1 MVKNKETNKK
11 RPAKSESQDEP
22 IAKRL
27 RHSTRTSLGNMLELF
42 INSPGLQHIAE
53 KIFQNLDKKS
63 LLKLRLVNSSWKR
76 ILDRPMFWYRILKTD
91 GITRTQKTKPDLN
104 PPRNPTFKTQNFH
117 YFSFLAS
124 IIQNLDPDD
133 YEVQKNHALRMIKLS
148 ILETRK
154 SENFVVVKKIME
166 ENKPGSALKK
176 KQKNAIGNQI
186 STTEKILKL
195 INSLKNK
202 EEAGKSCRCLK

>member
-1 MVKNKETNKK
+1 MVEKKETNKK

-53 KIFQNLDKKS
+53 KIFQNLDQKS

-91 GITRTQKTKPDLN
+91 GITRTQKTKPD
-104 PPRNPTFKTQNFH
+104 PNPTLKSQHFH
-117 YFSFLAS
+117 YFRFLAS
-124 IIQNLDPDD
+124 ILQKLDPDD
-133 YEVQKNHALRMIKLS
+133 YDVQKNHALRMIKLS

-166 ENKPGSALKK
+166 ENKPGSLKK
-176 KQKNAIGNQI
+176 KQKKAIGNQI
-186 STTEKILKL
+186 STTEKILQL

-202 EEAGKSCRCLK
+202 EDGKLCRCLK